1 MARSNAYE
9 IVKNAL
15 DKDELDLLLLGTP
28 EYCYAPRW
36 SDSPQNTEI
45 VELLTA
51 LYEEYG
57 QYHPEEIRE
66 RLHRAI
72 SKIISNYDGLI
83 PVANCILLEAYRR
96 KNESFSLDLPL
107 EEIAKELNES
117 IKKYY
122 AQLRDDK
129 SGAGGRWDD
138 GLLGELRRLNKI
150 TVNKGGPSFF
160 R

>member
-1 MARSNAYE
+1 M
-9 IVKNAL
+9 
-15 DKDELDLLLLGTP
+15 
-28 EYCYAPRW
+28 
-36 SDSPQNTEI
+36 
-45 VELLTA
+45 ELLTA

-72 SKIISNYDGLI
+72 SKIISNYDGLV

-150 TVNKGGPSFF
+150 TVNKGGPSFLDNIMSHDLEALIPLF
-160 R
+160 ENDHFAATCGIRLVELRSGFAKTVARH